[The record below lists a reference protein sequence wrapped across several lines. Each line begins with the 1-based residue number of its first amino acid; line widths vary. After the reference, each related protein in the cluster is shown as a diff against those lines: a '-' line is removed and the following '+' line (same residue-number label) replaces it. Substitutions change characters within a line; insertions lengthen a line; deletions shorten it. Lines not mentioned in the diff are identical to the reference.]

1 MESSVETQ
9 TDRAFFARLG
19 LAFAVSILVSGIMM
33 VAVGPVPQDGARE
46 GDSAQVAALVDQ
58 DLIGRR

>member
-1 MESSVETQ
+1 MKTTVDTE

-33 VAVGPVPQDGARE
+33 VAVSPVPQDSE
-46 GDSAQVAALVDQ
+46 GTQLALNMRGEALVA
-58 DLIGRR
+58 GR